1 MVEPDAI
8 NIGVEVTTTSVT
20 VAGVTG
26 VVRPSTLCAARFD
39 WAAWVRTAATALP
52 VPAMVPPL
60 SAIAFAAQEIP
71 FVSRSPLDPPVTA
84 WENRSVVVPEPA
96 YQVAVVAPPRSKAKV
111 GSPVTVTGAS
121 KVIENSMCSRAP

>member
-1 MVEPDAI
+1 MDEPDAI

-26 VVRPSTLCAARFD
+26 VVRPSTLCAGKFG
-39 WAAWVRTAATALP
+39 WATWVRIAATSLS
-52 VPAMVPPL
+52 VPTMVPPL
-60 SAIAFAAQEIP
+60 SSIAFAAQEIP
-71 FVSRSPLDPPVTA
+71 SVSRSPLVPPVTA
-84 WENRSVVVPEPA
+84 WENRNVAVPEPA
-96 YQVAVVAPPRSKAKV
+96 YQVAVDGPPRSKAKV

>member
-1 MVEPDAI
+1 MMGR
-8 NIGVEVTTTSVT
+8 GV
-20 VAGVTG
+20 GG
-26 VVRPSTLCAARFD
+26 RRPSTCAPASSVGD
-39 WAAWVRTAATALP
+39 VGRTAATALS

-60 SAIAFAAQEIP
+60 SAIAFSAQEIP
-71 FVSRSPLDPPVTA
+71 FVSWSPLDPPLTA

-96 YQVAVVAPPRSKAKV
+96 YQDAVDAPPRSKAKV